1 MSNQPNPAQKSIVFE
16 QPLNERIRTFM
27 RIEHLSARCNYCLD
41 QTTSWGSHLSLPAL
55 IELINLISR
64 GDLKQEIL
72 KELSRQLNTLDGFA
86 KTEKIDRSKLQDL
99 ADTHEQ
105 LISEMSII
113 NGQLLSSTK
122 ENEFIKAF
130 SQRASIPGG
139 TCDFDL
145 PAYHFWLAQD
155 VNSRQQALRE
165 WVAPLELIQRSI
177 STCLNLIRTS
187 AIHEDCI
194 AEQGFYQRTLDS
206 GQPSQILRVA
216 VDREL
221 GCFPEISAGKH
232 RFSIRFMNQHDLKLN
247 PKQVQLNMKFKL
259 TCCTF

>member
-1 MSNQPNPAQKSIVFE
+1 MSNQQNPAQKSIVFE

-27 RIEHLSARCNYCLD
+27 RIEHLSTRCNYCLD
-41 QTTSWGSHLSLPAL
+41 QTTPWGSHLSLSAL

-72 KELSRQLNTLDGFA
+72 KELSRQLNTLDGFV
-86 KTEKIDRSKLQDL
+86 KTEKIDRDKLQDL
-99 ADTHEQ
+99 IDTHEQ
-105 LISEMSII
+105 LISEMSAI
-113 NGQLLSSTK
+113 NGQLLLSTK

-155 VNSRQQALRE
+155 INSRQQALRE

-177 STCLNLIRTS
+177 TTCLNLIRTS
-187 AIHEDCI
+187 TTHEDCI

-232 RFSIRFMNQHDLKLN
+232 RFSIRFMNQHDLKLT
-247 PKQVQLNMKFKL
+247 PKQVQLNMKFEL

>member
-1 MSNQPNPAQKSIVFE
+1 MSNQQNPAQKSIVFE

-27 RIEHLSARCNYCLD
+27 RIEHLSTRCNYCLD
-41 QTTSWGSHLSLPAL
+41 QTTPWGSHLSLSAL

-72 KELSRQLNTLDGFA
+72 KELSRQLNTLDGFV
-86 KTEKIDRSKLQDL
+86 KTEKIDRGKLQYL
-99 ADTHEQ
+99 IDTHEQ
-105 LISEMSII
+105 LISEMSAI
-113 NGQLLSSTK
+113 NGQLLLSTK

-130 SQRASIPGG
+130 RQRASIPGG

-155 VNSRQQALRE
+155 INSRQQALRE
-165 WVAPLELIQRSI
+165 WIAPLELIQRSI
-177 STCLNLIRTS
+177 TTCLNLIRTS
-187 AIHEDCI
+187 TTHQDCI

-232 RFSIRFMNQHDLKLN
+232 RFSIRFMNQHDLKLT
-247 PKQVQLNMKFKL
+247 PKQVQLNMKFEL

>member
-1 MSNQPNPAQKSIVFE
+1 MSNQSNPTQKSILFE

-27 RIEHLSARCNYCLD
+27 RIEHLSERCNYCLG
-41 QTTSWGSHLSLPAL
+41 QTASWGSHLSLSAL

-72 KELSRQLNTLDGFA
+72 KELSRQLNTLDSFT
-86 KTEKIDRSKLQDL
+86 KTEKIDRDKLQGLIDN
-99 ADTHEQ
+99 HQQ
-105 LISEMSII
+105 LISEVSAI
-113 NGQLLSSTK
+113 NGQLLSNTK

-130 SQRASIPGG
+130 SQRAGIPGG

-155 VNSRQQALRE
+155 INSRQQALRE
-165 WVAPLELIQRSI
+165 WIAPLQLIQRSI
-177 STCLNLIRTS
+177 SSCLDLIRTS
-187 AIHEDCI
+187 TAHEYCI

-206 GQPSQILRVA
+206 GQPYQILRVA

-221 GCFPEISAGKH
+221 ACFPEISAGKH

-247 PKQVQLNMKFKL
+247 PKQVQLDMKFEL
-259 TCCTF
+259 SCCTF

>member
-1 MSNQPNPAQKSIVFE
+1 MSNQQNPAQKSIVFE

-41 QTTSWGSHLSLPAL
+41 QTTPWGSHLSLSAL

-72 KELSRQLNTLDGFA
+72 KELSRQLNTLDGFL
-86 KTEKIDRSKLQDL
+86 KTEKIDRGKLQDL
-99 ADTHEQ
+99 INTHEQ
-105 LISEMSII
+105 LISEMSAI
-113 NGQLLSSTK
+113 NGQLLLSTK

-155 VNSRQQALRE
+155 INSRQQALRE

-177 STCLNLIRTS
+177 TTCLNLIRTS
-187 AIHEDCI
+187 TTHEDCI
-194 AEQGFYQRTLDS
+194 AEQGFYQRTLDL

-232 RFSIRFMNQHDLKLN
+232 RFSIRFMNQHDLKLT
-247 PKQVQLNMKFKL
+247 PKQVQLDMKFEL

>member
-1 MSNQPNPAQKSIVFE
+1 MLNQSNTTHKTILFE

-27 RIEHLSARCNYCLD
+27 RIEHLSSLCNYCLD
-41 QTTSWGSHLSLPAL
+41 QATPLGSHLSLSTL
-55 IELINLISR
+55 IDLMNLISR

-72 KELSRQLNTLDGFA
+72 KELNRQLSTLDGFA
-86 KTEKIDRSKLQDL
+86 KNEIIDREKLQEL
-99 ADTHEQ
+99 INNHQ
-105 LISEMSII
+105 QIISEVSAI
-113 NGQLLSSTK
+113 NGQFFVNTK

-155 VNSRQQALRE
+155 SNSRQQALRD
-165 WVAPLELIQRSI
+165 WVAPLHLIQRSI
-177 STCLNLIRTS
+177 SACLDLIRTS
-187 AIHEDCI
+187 TMHEDCI

-206 GQPSQILRVA
+206 GQPYQMLRVS
-216 VDREL
+216 VDKEL

-232 RFSIRFMNQHDLKLN
+232 RFSVRFMNQNDLKLN
-247 PKQVQLNMKFKL
+247 PKQVQLEIKFEL
-259 TCCTF
+259 SCCTF